1 MQDKPFKTHDEL
13 LRILEERGVDFSAP
27 DSKSFAKKKL
37 QRIGYYNLVNGY
49 SDLFWESKENGLYK
63 SKTTIEQLYNLYI
76 FDEKL
81 RQIILRNIL
90 PLETNI
96 KSLISYYFPQKH
108 SEPNYLTY
116 TNFDTTNKD
125 ANRNI
130 TGLISEI
137 QRQIASRASDPSISH
152 YLSNY
157 GYIPLW
163 VLNNILTLG
172 TVSKF
177 YSLMQQKERQ
187 AISKTFHLSDNEL
200 RSILAYIS
208 AVRNFCAHG
217 NRLYCFRSKRPLI
230 DTTLHDQMGLEKFTS
245 GEYIYGKREL
255 FAVIIA
261 LKLTLSKSEF
271 RRLVKDID
279 ISLKNLSSRLI
290 VLKIDTVLNSMGFPL
305 NWKALLLRN

>member
-108 SEPNYLTY
+108 SEPNY
-116 TNFDTTNKD
+116 
-125 ANRNI
+125 
-130 TGLISEI
+130 
-137 QRQIASRASDPSISH
+137 
-152 YLSNY
+152 
-157 GYIPLW
+157 
-163 VLNNILTLG
+163 
-172 TVSKF
+172 
-177 YSLMQQKERQ
+177 
-187 AISKTFHLSDNEL
+187 
-200 RSILAYIS
+200 
-208 AVRNFCAHG
+208 
-217 NRLYCFRSKRPLI
+217 
-230 DTTLHDQMGLEKFTS
+230 
-245 GEYIYGKREL
+245 
-255 FAVIIA
+255 
-261 LKLTLSKSEF
+261 
-271 RRLVKDID
+271 
-279 ISLKNLSSRLI
+279 
-290 VLKIDTVLNSMGFPL
+290 
-305 NWKALLLRN
+305 

>member
-137 QRQIASRASDPSISH
+137 QRQIVFPQVPVGSGSFVV
-152 YLSNY
+152 L
-157 GYIPLW
+157 PL
-163 VLNNILTLG
+163 
-172 TVSKF
+172 
-177 YSLMQQKERQ
+177 
-187 AISKTFHLSDNEL
+187 
-200 RSILAYIS
+200 
-208 AVRNFCAHG
+208 
-217 NRLYCFRSKRPLI
+217 
-230 DTTLHDQMGLEKFTS
+230 
-245 GEYIYGKREL
+245 GECR
-255 FAVIIA
+255 
-261 LKLTLSKSEF
+261 
-271 RRLVKDID
+271 
-279 ISLKNLSSRLI
+279 
-290 VLKIDTVLNSMGFPL
+290 
-305 NWKALLLRN
+305 